1 MVKELS
7 VRLQGLQVGIL
18 RLVKG
23 KMEFTYDSATQTPI
37 SLSLPLQK
45 ESFKEKACRAF
56 FGGLLPENPNIRE
69 LLAKKYNI
77 NVNDDFKLLEQ
88 IGRDCAG
95 ALSFHK
101 IEEPQKLQQ
110 LIKIEG
116 KVLSDQELKKYIE
129 ELPYRPY
136 MGKRL
141 SLAGAQ
147 EKTAV
152 CVIDGEI
159 ALPNDNVPTTHIIKT
174 ALPKYRQSI
183 ENEYICMKAAKK
195 IGLDVAKVEIRKVD
209 NLEFLLVER
218 FDRFLDEY
226 CDGSQSFNNCEAC
239 NECTNHQKKY
249 CLRMERVLQEDFAQ
263 SLGVQARDKYKV
275 TFKDCLKILNQTS
288 TPANAKLKFV
298 KQVIFNYLI
307 GNTDAHAKNFSI
319 YLDVNNFI
327 SLTPAYDLL
336 CSSVY
341 DCDQRIAMKIGK
353 AKFYTDVTEKDW
365 EIFAQD
371 LDISSKL
378 VKSELE
384 RQKQQLPKII
394 EQLATNT
401 NSEIGYEILDYIRT
415 SQFCI

>member
-1 MVKELS
+1 MAKELS
-7 VRLQGLQVGIL
+7 VRLRGLQIGVLKLIN
-18 RLVKG
+18 G
-23 KMEFTYDSATQTPI
+23 KMEFTYDENTNTPI

-45 ESFKEKACRAF
+45 EPFKEKACRAF

-69 LLAKKYNI
+69 LLAQKYNI

-95 ALSFHK
+95 AISFHK
-101 IEEPQKLQQ
+101 IEDPQKPQQ
-110 LIKIEG
+110 TIKIEG
-116 KVLSDQELKKYIE
+116 RILSEEELKKYIT

-136 MGKRL
+136 LGKRL

-147 EKTAV
+147 EKTAI
-152 CVIDGEI
+152 CVIDGKI
-159 ALPNDNVPTTHIIKT
+159 AIPNENVPTTHIIKT
-174 ALPKYRQSI
+174 ALPKYSQSI
-183 ENEYICMKAAKK
+183 ENEYICMKAAKE
-195 IGLDVAKVEIRKVD
+195 IGLDVANVEIRKID
-209 NLEFLLVER
+209 DLEFLLIER
-218 FDRFLDEY
+218 FDRYLDEY
-226 CDGSQSFNNCEAC
+226 CNGWQPFNDCEAC
-239 NECTNHQKKY
+239 NGCTNHQETY

-275 TFKDCLKILNQTS
+275 TFRDCLKILNNTAI
-288 TPANAKLKFV
+288 PANAKLKFI
-298 KQVIFNYLI
+298 KQVIFNYMI

-319 YLDVNNFI
+319 YLEEGFI

-336 CSSVY
+336 CSSIY

-353 AKFYTDVTEKDW
+353 ARFYEDVTEKDW

-384 RQKQQLPKII
+384 RQKKLLPKVL
-394 EQLATNT
+394 EQLAAELDA
-401 NSEIGYEILDYIRT
+401 EIGYKILDYVKKH
-415 SQFCI
+415 